1 MAGHVRFRVLVPFCG
16 AFSAIDACECI
27 GYKPS
32 SSGDGSCAY
41 ADDITGIYDGQSHC
55 RWDPDMLSNEDS
67 ENKPSSTPSDLAAQN
82 AAILAKNGI
91 TPTSE
96 GVKFHPDSLM
106 WIISL
111 KHKHSPWVDF
121 CAAKNKWKDVKK
133 QKMYYGDANQLI
145 TYLRSGGKQ
154 GGSTD
159 PNKEKSRREANR

>member
-1 MAGHVRFRVLVPFCG
+1 MAGHVRFQVLVPFCG
-16 AFSAIDACECI
+16 AASVLDAGECI

-41 ADDITGIYDGQSHC
+41 ADEITGIYDGQAYC
-55 RWDPDMLSNEDS
+55 RWDPNEPDVVDS
-67 ENKPSSTPSDLAAQN
+67 EKASISASSALATQN

-106 WIISL
+106 WIIRL

-121 CAAKNKWKDVKK
+121 CAAKNKWKDIKK
-133 QKMYYGDANQLI
+133 QKMYYGDADQLI

-154 GGSTD
+154 GGSTT
-159 PNKEKSRREANR
+159 PKRGGV